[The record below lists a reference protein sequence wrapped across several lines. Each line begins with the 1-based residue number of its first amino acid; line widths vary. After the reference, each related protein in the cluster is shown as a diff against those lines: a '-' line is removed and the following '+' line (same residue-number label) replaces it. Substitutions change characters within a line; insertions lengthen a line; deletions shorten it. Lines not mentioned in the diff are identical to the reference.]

1 MIFSIWDNEI
11 EKKEKQKKW
20 TDNFR
25 KIGEEV
31 YTFFVDTVIEKGYE
45 NREGQWDMSCEIT
58 DAMKRK
64 QHILVEAG
72 VGIGK
77 TFAYIVP
84 LLFYHKKYG
93 RPIVIA
99 TSTIALQEQLESDI
113 NVVENIIGYHPEIIL
128 VKGQNHF
135 LCRNRADQF
144 FFHNKNKENNKEI
157 YEEIENGG
165 CERNDWD
172 INISDKIWNQINV
185 REFNPVWH
193 PDEKDVYF
201 NDKTYNGLI
210 ESFKEL
216 EYRRAELVKLL
227 NNIASKMSLR
237 RILES
242 DIDEKIKIPRKYD
255 YFEDYF
261 EAQDRDGKNE
271 IINEYSRSVFKKL
284 RRNLNLISLDIHF
297 EDNEFTIMSFTER
310 TEVNDFDLN
319 LITRWLA
326 EKYPE
331 VCKSYEAARKAYSS
345 GDESGCVTHCR
356 NILTGIFTYN
366 KQEGREWYSG
376 LQKACKKDKN
386 ILNVKNLK
394 NIKQMKYDS
403 HSADREHRYKYP
415 RFRMISE
422 VYAITC
428 DLGAHINEGNV
439 TETND
444 EIKVDLEEVTL
455 EDALWILRMTE
466 DILIWLY
473 QTGNIND

>member
-1 MIFSIWDNEI
+1 MLLENIEGIDISLFIILKKLNLDGGCRMEKIEI
-11 EKKEKQKKW
+11 AALSQIADILSDSEK
-20 TDNFR
+20 
-25 KIGEEV
+25 
-31 YTFFVDTVIEKGYE
+31 
-45 NREGQWDMSCEIT
+45 SP
-58 DAMKRK
+58 
-64 QHILVEAG
+64 
-72 VGIGK
+72 
-77 TFAYIVP
+77 IVP
-84 LLFYHKKYG
+84 EEDVWKKIFYNAELGEMFEERSPQFK
-93 RPIVIA
+93 
-99 TSTIALQEQLESDI
+99 
-113 NVVENIIGYHPEIIL
+113 VVESSYG
-128 VKGQNHF
+128 
-135 LCRNRADQF
+135 
-144 FFHNKNKENNKEI
+144 
-157 YEEIENGG
+157 
-165 CERNDWD
+165 
-172 INISDKIWNQINV
+172 
-185 REFNPVWH
+185 WH

>member
-185 REFNPVWH
+185 REFNPVFCRQNCVHKDYCYYYKMRGELRTTNGIILCNQDLLTINLVKRQNWGNEILTDKFEFVVI
-193 PDEKDVYF
+193 DEAHNLENKVRSAFTKEMSY
-201 NDKTYNGLI
+201 NSLSKTMEHWEGISVEGTALSNLIIFRLPFPVPEPIIDYKIKAADNGLMEVLVPEMI
-210 ESFKEL
+210 IKLKQGIGRLIRSDKDFGIVSIIDSRVGENSNALYKSVIWESLPIKN
-216 EYRRAELVKLL
+216 RT
-227 NNIASKMSLR
+227 
-237 RILES
+237 S
-242 DIDEKIKIPRKYD
+242 DI
-255 YFEDYF
+255 
-261 EAQDRDGKNE
+261 NE
-271 IINEYSRSVFKKL
+271 VAEFYKKL
-284 RRNLNLISLDIHF
+284 
-297 EDNEFTIMSFTER
+297 
-310 TEVNDFDLN
+310 
-319 LITRWLA
+319 A
-326 EKYPE
+326 E
-331 VCKSYEAARKAYSS
+331 
-345 GDESGCVTHCR
+345 
-356 NILTGIFTYN
+356 
-366 KQEGREWYSG
+366 
-376 LQKACKKDKN
+376 
-386 ILNVKNLK
+386 
-394 NIKQMKYDS
+394 
-403 HSADREHRYKYP
+403 
-415 RFRMISE
+415 
-422 VYAITC
+422 
-428 DLGAHINEGNV
+428 
-439 TETND
+439 
-444 EIKVDLEEVTL
+444 
-455 EDALWILRMTE
+455 
-466 DILIWLY
+466 
-473 QTGNIND
+473 

>member
-1 MIFSIWDNEI
+1 MLFSIWDNEI

-185 REFNPVWH
+185 REFNPVFCRQNCVH
-193 PDEKDVYF
+193 KDYCYYY
-201 NDKTYNGLI
+201 KMRGELRTTNGIILCNQDLLTI
-210 ESFKEL
+210 N
-216 EYRRAELVKLL
+216 LVKRQNWGNEILTD
-227 NNIASKMSLR
+227 KFFR
-237 RILES
+237 LES
-242 DIDEKIKIPRKYD
+242 MM
-255 YFEDYF
+255 
-261 EAQDRDGKNE
+261 G
-271 IINEYSRSVFKKL
+271 
-284 RRNLNLISLDIHF
+284 
-297 EDNEFTIMSFTER
+297 
-310 TEVNDFDLN
+310 
-319 LITRWLA
+319 
-326 EKYPE
+326 
-331 VCKSYEAARKAYSS
+331 
-345 GDESGCVTHCR
+345 
-356 NILTGIFTYN
+356 
-366 KQEGREWYSG
+366 
-376 LQKACKKDKN
+376 
-386 ILNVKNLK
+386 
-394 NIKQMKYDS
+394 
-403 HSADREHRYKYP
+403 
-415 RFRMISE
+415 
-422 VYAITC
+422 
-428 DLGAHINEGNV
+428 
-439 TETND
+439 
-444 EIKVDLEEVTL
+444 
-455 EDALWILRMTE
+455 
-466 DILIWLY
+466 
-473 QTGNIND
+473 